1 METLEMEF
9 SISKFG
15 IEGGRD
21 SPSTGKGGAGG

>member
-1 METLEMEF
+1 MLEMEF

-21 SPSTGKGGAGG
+21 SPSTGKGGVGG